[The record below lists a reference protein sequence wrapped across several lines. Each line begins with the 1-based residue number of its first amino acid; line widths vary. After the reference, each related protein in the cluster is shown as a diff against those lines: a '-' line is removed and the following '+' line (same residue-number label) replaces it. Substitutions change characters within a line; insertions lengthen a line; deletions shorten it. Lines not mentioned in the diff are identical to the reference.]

1 MKKDSMLWSSFE
13 MDKIQKIQR
22 MRSNMGLRDRTSQF
36 KLHALP
42 LQPGFTSPLTDGDR
56 HRLVEFVLMLVPLVL
71 RLP

>member
-1 MKKDSMLWSSFE
+1 
-13 MDKIQKIQR
+13 

-56 HRLVEFVLMLVPLVL
+56 HRLVESVLMLVPLVL
-71 RLP
+71 HLP